1 MGELV
6 MMELIFNPNIV
17 LSFLFALTSFLGI
30 SNLSARRAEAKFRNN
45 IPDVRIGNGQ
55 ILGDREKQEDSFA
68 TEVLEYGVFAIVA
81 DGIGSYVNGRV
92 ASKLA
97 VATFLREFRKMDIS
111 DNIPYFFNR
120 TALNVNSDI
129 KALYGDIPVGT
140 TIAAAIIRY
149 NRLYYG
155 WAGDSTIAIYRAGSL
170 INLNEKD
177 NVGSRLEELYHS
189 GRITREDVL
198 KTPYQERL
206 VNYVG
211 HDEFQGLSLAE
222 RVITLKK
229 GDLVL
234 LYSDGLETLRKIEI
248 EGILSNLKTPE
259 LMVDQFMTAIRYKKV
274 NNKDNATVIILKI
287 NQEYRK

>member
-1 MGELV
+1 